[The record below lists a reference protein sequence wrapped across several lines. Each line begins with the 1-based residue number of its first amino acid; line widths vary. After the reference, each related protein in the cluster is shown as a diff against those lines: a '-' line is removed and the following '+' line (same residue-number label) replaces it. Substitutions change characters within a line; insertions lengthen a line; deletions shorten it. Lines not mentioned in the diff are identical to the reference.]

1 MADTDEAAA
10 IWSRAKELLL
20 SNNSLSE
27 RYKSCISEITPFRC
41 FDNMIVLEATNEF
54 TRLTIENN
62 ISNEVI
68 QALKI
73 AAGKDM
79 TFLIHL
85 VSSNSPAA
93 STNSTSAD
101 DPNDAIAIASQAHQR
116 NAVPTPATMA
126 RQTTQP
132 QNPTFR
138 GAQNQRPG
146 AQHPGT
152 QRHQHREKPH
162 NPQQGTLFD
171 LDAFP
176 RSNAGAQPTNAQ
188 QNFQS
193 PAQGFAAAQ
202 GTQMPQQGAN
212 NANGT
217 TMPGGQ
223 NVPGT
228 QTNPYGTNPYDDYSA
243 YPDADM
249 PSTTYDA
256 NQGAPGQDPHGF
268 APLPTNPANGGYEGQ
283 AQSAQQPGA
292 GVTPAQVAYRNGA
305 QGNPRQMP
313 APRRGNQMM
322 GPASPAAYASG
333 YQQHGDMQMSTPRM
347 NRDEETHLNK
357 LATFDTFV
365 AGDSNRFAHAVALAV
380 AETPGK
386 LYNPLCIYGGPGLGK
401 THLLNAIG
409 NEALRENPSLKVR
422 YANSEEFTNEFIEA
436 LRTSSTDPN
445 GVTNFNRRYREVDIL
460 LIDDIQFLRG
470 EETMRQFFHTF
481 NALHQAN
488 KQIVIASDVA
498 PKNLKGFEQRLIS
511 RFDSG
516 LSVDVR
522 PPDLET
528 RIAILRMKAQTSGM
542 EVPNDVLNL
551 IAEQV
556 TDNVRELEGA
566 LTRVHAM
573 ASLNKQPLTR
583 ALAEQTLQDF
593 FSSDVEITPTDIIT
607 TTAQYFQLTFDDL
620 VGTSRTKNIAMA
632 RQIAM
637 YMAREMTSL
646 SLVDIGEIF
655 GGRDHS
661 TVMHACR
668 KISSEMSEKREVYNY
683 VTELTVLIKRKD
695 STK

>member
-146 AQHPGT
+146 TQHPGV

-176 RSNAGAQPTNAQ
+176 RSNAGAQPADAQ

-193 PAQGFAAAQ
+193 TAQGFAAAQ
-202 GTQMPQQGAN
+202 RTQMPQQGAN

-243 YPDADM
+243 YPDAGM

-256 NQGAPGQDPHGF
+256 NQGAPGQDSHGF
-268 APLPTNPANGGYEGQ
+268 APLPTNPANGGYEGP

-333 YQQHGDMQMSTPRM
+333 YQQHGEMQMSTPRM

>member
-10 IWSRAKELLL
+10 IWSRAKALLL

-27 RYKSCISEITPFRC
+27 RYKSCISEIKPFRC
-41 FDNMIVLEATNEF
+41 FDNMIILEATNEF
-54 TRLTIENN
+54 TRITIENN
-62 ISNEVI
+62 ISKDVL
-68 QALKI
+68 QALKL

-85 VSSNSPAA
+85 VPAPGA
-93 STNSTSAD
+93 GATGPTPAD

-116 NAVPTPATMA
+116 NAMPTPATMA
-126 RQTTQP
+126 RQTAQPSMRPGMQQGVGQGMP
-132 QNPTFR
+132 QNP
-138 GAQNQRPG
+138 
-146 AQHPGT
+146 AQHPGHHS
-152 QRHQHREKPH
+152 QRQQRDPR
-162 NPQQGTLFD
+162 QGTLFD
-171 LDAFP
+171 QDAFNQANQAGQANP
-176 RSNAGAQPTNAQ
+176 AAQQSQATSQGAQSAQASGTAPGTNAP
-188 QNFQS
+188 NINA
-193 PAQGFAAAQ
+193 PAANANAANPQGFETNGATYTGADTYGNGYGPAYSAPAAP
-202 GTQMPQQGAN
+202 T
-212 NANGT
+212 
-217 TMPGGQ
+217 
-223 NVPGT
+223 VPGT
-228 QTNPYGTNPYDDYSA
+228 DPYGTNPYDDYAA
-243 YPDADM
+243 YPQAPSM
-249 PSTTYDA
+249 PAAPGYAT
-256 NQGAPGQDPHGF
+256 NQGAPQQGT
-268 APLPTNPANGGYEGQ
+268 A
-283 AQSAQQPGA
+283 QPG
-292 GVTPAQVAYRNGA
+292 VPAR
-305 QGNPRQMP
+305 PRPMP
-313 APRRGNQMM
+313 APRKTVQM
-322 GPASPAAYASG
+322 GPAAPASYAPG
-333 YQQHGDMQMSTPRM
+333 YAQRDMQMSTPRM

-445 GVTNFNRRYREVDIL
+445 GVTNFNRRYRECDIL

-593 FSSDVEITPTDIIT
+593 FSSNVEITPTDIIT
-607 TTAQYFQLTFDDL
+607 ATAQYFQLTFDDL

-668 KISSEMSEKREVYNY
+668 KITSEMAEKREVYNY
-683 VTELTVLIKRKD
+683 VNELTMLIKRKG
-695 STK
+695 SSK

>member
-41 FDNMIVLEATNEF
+41 FDNMIILEATNEF
-54 TRLTIENN
+54 TRITIENN
-62 ISNEVI
+62 ISGEVL

-85 VSSNSPAA
+85 VSASGSAAPANP
-93 STNSTSAD
+93 TPAD

-116 NAVPTPATMA
+116 NAVPTPAMMA
-126 RQTTQP
+126 QRTTQP
-132 QNPTFR
+132 QNAADR
-138 GAQNQRPG
+138 GTHNQRPG
-146 AQHPGT
+146 SQHHS
-152 QRHQHREKPH
+152 QRRDQPQ

-171 LDAFP
+171 SDPFSRTA
-176 RSNAGAQPTNAQ
+176 SDAQPSAAQ
-188 QNFQS
+188 RNFTAQT
-193 PAQGFAAAQ
+193 PPQGFD
-202 GTQMPQQGAN
+202 TQQGARVRQSTEG
-212 NANGT
+212 AT
-217 TMPGGQ
+217 AMPVAHG
-223 NVPGT
+223 VPGS
-228 QTNPYGTNPYDDYSA
+228 QTDPYGTNPYDDYSA
-243 YPDADM
+243 FPQAAGAPTAAYA
-249 PSTTYDA
+249 A
-256 NQGAPGQDPHGF
+256 NQGMPEPADSRGF
-268 APLPTNPANGGYEGQ
+268 AAPLATSPANGGYAGTAPAA
-283 AQSAQQPGA
+283 AQTGAAQH
-292 GVTPAQVAYRNGA
+292 
-305 QGNPRQMP
+305 PRPMP
-313 APRRGNQMM
+313 APRRSAQAM
-322 GPASPAAYASG
+322 GPASPSMYPSG
-333 YQQHGDMQMSTPRM
+333 YQQRGDMQMSTPRM

-637 YMAREMTSL
+637 YMTREMTSL

-695 STK
+695 SAK

>member
-68 QALKI
+68 QALKL

-85 VSSNSPAA
+85 VSSTSSAA
-93 STNSTSAD
+93 PTNPTSAD

-116 NAVPTPATMA
+116 NVMPTPATMA

-132 QNPTFR
+132 QSPASR
-138 GAQNQRPG
+138 GAHN
-146 AQHPGT
+146 QHPDT
-152 QRHQHREKPH
+152 QRHQHREKPR

-176 RSNAGAQPTNAQ
+176 RSDAGAQPTDAQ

-193 PAQGFAAAQ
+193 TAQGFAAAQ
-202 GTQMPQQGAN
+202 GTPMPQQGAN
-212 NANGT
+212 GASGT
-217 TMPGGQ
+217 TMSGGP
-223 NVPGT
+223 NVPGA

-243 YPDADM
+243 YPEATDM
-249 PSTTYDA
+249 PSTPYGA
-256 NQGAPGQDPHGF
+256 GQGMPGQDPHDF
-268 APLPTNPANGGYEGQ
+268 STPLPTNPANGGYEGQ
-283 AQSAQQPGA
+283 VQASQQPSA
-292 GVTPAQVAYRNGA
+292 GVTPAQAAYRNGA
-305 QGNPRQMP
+305 QGRPRPMP
-313 APRRGNQMM
+313 APRRTNQMM
-322 GPASPAAYASG
+322 GPASPAAYAPG